1 MLLQPQPQSQPPADA
16 DAEPDLVESAGGDAT
31 LDDPTHALRPATSAA
46 APEALAGGRG
56 AGNGH
61 AAGNGMAK
69 LGFLRSLSR
78 RSDPPAGV
86 VSRGAGLE
94 GLAAAIQAAG
104 KVVVGGAPRAQGSK
118 GTKAGGAENDAA
130 ARGNADGRAA
140 ALHRRATHD
149 PPEQV
154 EQHHSLPMDWTLKR
168 RVAFKSSAPFEC
180 FESTFASRPTSA
192 HEVLRCF
199 TSGNRRSRDPGSMY
213 QQALLSWQ
221 FPIDPAPPQSGV
233 QPGIRNDGIPSP
245 RAALWRESLR
255 DLVYAV
261 ESGQCAAFY
270 VLPPAGSPDTFVAF
284 FAGRGV
290 LGRARCSATLSH
302 TSRGMRTLMRRSYGL
317 AFEMPL
323 RNLTQGPLSPQGVAQ
338 AHAQGRERREGRE
351 GRESVAADGAGDA
364 EGSDASDGEGAG
376 EGGRALA
383 DGSSRTLAFFYGRE
397 GVHGLFDFL
406 STECCGR
413 SYHRQGCDVPVLVA
427 PAPFVNAAIR
437 REPVQ
442 V

>member
-1 MLLQPQPQSQPPADA
+1 MARGGRRSTRAVLLQPQPQSQPPADA

-261 ESGQCAAFY
+261 ESAGPKHAGFFGALVQATGVGSLLASLVRAILQAA
-270 VLPPAGSPDTFVAF
+270 L
-284 FAGRGV
+284 
-290 LGRARCSATLSH
+290 ATL
-302 TSRGMRTLMRRSYGL
+302 LK
-317 AFEMPL
+317 
-323 RNLTQGPLSPQGVAQ
+323 TQADRAAITTEVAQ
-338 AHAQGRERREGRE
+338 RLAGK
-351 GRESVAADGAGDA
+351 AA
-364 EGSDASDGEGAG
+364 
-376 EGGRALA
+376 
-383 DGSSRTLAFFYGRE
+383 
-397 GVHGLFDFL
+397 
-406 STECCGR
+406 
-413 SYHRQGCDVPVLVA
+413 
-427 PAPFVNAAIR
+427 
-437 REPVQ
+437 
-442 V
+442 